1 MDLYIA
7 QRSDQPKLFK
17 VAASD
22 NAYVSCGMLQK
33 GHCFNV
39 EPVAIFCGAGDCVS
53 LVHLAIES
61 KRVAGDWFAV
71 SLKEACNAVCVVLA
85 EELVPARWEGEIG
98 AQAMQG
104 VVASRTC

>member
-1 MDLYIA
+1 MYIA
-7 QRSDQPKLFK
+7 QRSDQPKLLK
-17 VAASD
+17 VAASN
-22 NAYVSCGMLQK
+22 NAYISCGVLQK

-71 SLKEACNAVCVVLA
+71 SLKEACGAVCTVLA
-85 EELVPARWEGEIG
+85 EELVHA
-98 AQAMQG
+98 
-104 VVASRTC
+104 C

>member
-1 MDLYIA
+1 MDLYTA
-7 QRSDQPKLFK
+7 QSGDQPKLFK

-22 NAYVSCGMLQK
+22 NAYISCGMLQK

-39 EPVAIFCGAGDCVS
+39 EPVATFCAAGDCVS

-71 SLKEACNAVCVVLA
+71 SLKEACGAVCKVLA
-85 EELVPARWEGEIG
+85 EELVHA
-98 AQAMQG
+98 
-104 VVASRTC
+104 C